1 MTRSY
6 KGHFTRGDC
15 NVMIPGR
22 TFRLLDERWDLRKM
36 LITKDLEPE
45 QSSAKMKRDI
55 EETDRD

>member
-1 MTRSY
+1 
-6 KGHFTRGDC
+6 
-15 NVMIPGR
+15 MIPGR